1 MRAHF
6 EHDGLPWRDTSI
18 NGWVLDPDRKKMSKS
33 KGNVVTPVDLLV
45 QYGSDAV
52 RYWSACGR
60 PGVDTTF
67 DEGQMKV
74 GRKLAIKVLNASKF
88 VLSRVGGRDGD
99 GTGAGTV
106 VSAPV
111 DRSMLAGLAD
121 LVDAATVAFEGYDY
135 ARALER
141 TEAFFWDFCNDYLE
155 LVKGRAYG
163 SQGPEAQASAD
174 RALARALSTML
185 RLFAPFL
192 PFVTEEVWSWWQ
204 EGSVHRAS
212 WPAAAELRTE
222 AGAANEGGADRA
234 VLAVGAA
241 ALGGVRKAKS
251 EARQSMRAEVRLAVV
266 SDMPERLAAL
276 RLVEADVK
284 EAGRIVELA
293 YEEAAEF
300 AVKVELAEG

>member
-1 MRAHF
+1 
-6 EHDGLPWRDTSI
+6 
-18 NGWVLDPDRKKMSKS
+18 MSKS
-33 KGNVVTPVDLLV
+33 KGNVVTPIDLLA

-52 RYWSACGR
+52 RYWSASGR

-88 VLSRVGGRDGD
+88 VLSRVADAASGD
-99 GTGAGTV
+99 AAAESAVT
-106 VSAPV
+106 APV
-111 DRSMLAGLAD
+111 DQAMLARSAD

-163 SQGPEAQASAD
+163 SQGAEAQASAG
-174 RALARALSTML
+174 RALGLALSTML

-212 WPAAAELRTE
+212 WPAADELRAA
-222 AGAANEGGADRA
+222 AGADADRT
-234 VLAVGAA
+234 VLEVGAA
-241 ALGGVRKAKS
+241 VLGEVRKAKS
-251 EARQSMRAEVRLAVV
+251 EARQSMRAEVRLVV
-266 SDMPERLAAL
+266 VRDTPERLTAL
-276 RLVEADVK
+276 RLVEDDVK
-284 EAGRIVELA
+284 EAGRVAELVFEDA
-293 YEEAAEF
+293 GEF